1 MRSPIVRRTKTPKRL
16 RGEAGEGMGYGTQR
30 RRLQEKARDQIERS
44 IEMCFFCEAIAIID
58 SIITDRLE
66 SRLSWLKRENSGF
79 RTLGGFREL
88 KQIETD
94 KVLRDILYHV
104 ESWAPR
110 RNAALHEMVKVER
123 ESPERGWEER
133 LVETERTARDGYE
146 IAKHLYHRVADLNLR
161 HLDRVFPQPKGA
173 LPWRPDVG

>member
-1 MRSPIVRRTKTPKRL
+1 MRPPIARPTKRPRRL
-16 RGEAGEGMGYGTQR
+16 RAEAGEGRGYGTQR

-44 IEMCFFCEAIAIID
+44 IEMGFFCEAIAIID

-66 SRLSWLKRENSGF
+66 SRLSWLQHDNSGF

-94 KVLRDILYHV
+94 KVLRDILDHV
-104 ESWAPR
+104 EAWAAR

-123 ESPERGWEER
+123 ECPEQSWEER

-146 IAKHLYHRVADLNLR
+146 IAKHLYHRVADLNPR
-161 HLDRVFPQPKGA
+161 HPDRVFPQPKRA
-173 LPWRPDVG
+173 LL